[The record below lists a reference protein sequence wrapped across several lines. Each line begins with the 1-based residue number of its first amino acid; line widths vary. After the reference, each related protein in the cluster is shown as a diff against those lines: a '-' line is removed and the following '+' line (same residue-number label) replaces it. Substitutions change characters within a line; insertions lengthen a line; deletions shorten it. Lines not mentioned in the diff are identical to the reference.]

1 LAEEHHSSSAEKNAS
16 LVLVTGATGMVGPRV
31 VVALLDAGYRVR
43 TLSLDAPQPGLL
55 PEGVDIQTGDVT
67 DSLAVR
73 AAMQGVNEVIHM
85 AALLHIVE
93 PLSSLQEMYQR
104 VNVGGTATVVEAA
117 ASEGVKRLVF
127 FSTIAVYG
135 DACQQILTEDSVPHP
150 DIFYA
155 QTKLAAEQIVLNAT
169 RSDGQPLGVVLRLGA
184 VYGSRIKGN
193 YQRLVQA
200 LARGC
205 FIQVGDGHNR
215 RTLIYDKDVAR
226 AAVLAVCHPAAAGRI
241 YNVSDGSFHT
251 MREIVETI
259 CAALG
264 RTLPRLTLPAGAAR
278 TAGSVLEDI
287 ARMAGHKSSIGRA
300 TVDKYIED
308 IAVSSQR
315 IQSELGFVPQFDLAQ
330 GWQETVQ
337 EMRQAGDLMNPHA

>member
-1 LAEEHHSSSAEKNAS
+1 MGDSLA
-16 LVLVTGATGMVGPRV
+16 LVTGATGTVGPRV

-73 AAMQGVNEVIHM
+73 SAMQGVNEVIHM

-117 ASEGVKRLVF
+117 VSEGVKRLVL

-150 DIFYA
+150 DTFYA

-169 RSDGQPLGVVLRLGA
+169 RSDGQPLGVILRLSA
-184 VYGSRIKGN
+184 VYGSCIKGN

-200 LARGC
+200 LARGR
-205 FIQVGDGHNR
+205 FVQVGDGRNR
-215 RTLIYDKDVAR
+215 RTLLYDKDVAR

-251 MREIVETI
+251 MREIVETV

-264 RTLPRLTLPAGAAR
+264 RLNRVCTASRPRTHCGWCLGGYCTDGRSQVFYRPCDRGQVHRGYCGEQSAYSVGTRICPA
-278 TAGSVLEDI
+278 I
-287 ARMAGHKSSIGRA
+287 
-300 TVDKYIED
+300 
-308 IAVSSQR
+308 
-315 IQSELGFVPQFDLAQ
+315 
-330 GWQETVQ
+330 
-337 EMRQAGDLMNPHA
+337 